1 MVYIP
6 ECKQQLITIKE
17 YTQIRD
23 IWHLESGL

>member
-6 ECKQQLITIKE
+6 ECKQQLKTMKY

-23 IWHLESGL
+23 IAHFKSGM